1 MLLGEA
7 SAWGSGGF
15 ASATALSASATWSE
29 EVSVQWAPES
39 ESKLQEGVS
48 VVSPEGD
55 LLEESDTTW
64 RRLGKT
70 ENPPLKKS
78 QGAAVEVGRKK

>member
-1 MLLGEA
+1 MLLGVA
-7 SAWGSGGF
+7 SAWGS
-15 ASATALSASATWSE
+15 AE
-29 EVSVQWAPES
+29 VVSVAAAALTSVSCPEAVLVQLAPGS

-48 VVSPEGD
+48 VVSPEGG

-70 ENPPLKKS
+70 ENPPLKN
-78 QGAAVEVGRKK
+78 